1 MTVKPRRPF
10 LMTGCAAAALFIA
23 ACGGAGAPSV
33 QTATPSASQSAVPVA
48 GTDDPGKTYP
58 MASGSPSDYY
68 GY

>member
-1 MTVKPRRPF
+1 M
-10 LMTGCAAAALFIA
+10 LALFTA

>member
-1 MTVKPRRPF
+1 VRQTLLALTAM
-10 LMTGCAAAALFIA
+10 LALFTA